1 MNFSSNLSTPSLFH
15 QHYQSSTTSLL
26 NSNHDHPDPF
36 NKLYCSLLSGL
47 PNELDFA
54 LKVSTILANSK
65 KLDWFS
71 NIKFID
77 LLLECCPYYCC
88 ICSEEVNCDDQHM
101 NSNESHCKELSIKKE
116 ALSMSKEALPMSD
129 ETLVTNKEALVTN
142 KETVVNKEALVV
154 NKEAFSTTCK
164 CYERFWFQYCNNEQ
178 VHELIFGL
186 RTFEFEELSSDDFQ
200 LIYRRLK
207 TIAELIRNLSFTY
220 EENDQLL
227 TLPCTSGGT
236 VSMLRFLIL
245 LMTCDDSLLNNIGYD
260 IISNI
265 ITSMAFTQSDEPYYY
280 LKAFI
285 FKQCTL
291 TAMTSNNVYHASRCL
306 EIISRILYFAN
317 EDVTNNLINDLEQQ
331 QVSFN

>member
-1 MNFSSNLSTPSLFH
+1 MIYCYDLSCSSSTTFSSNLSTPSLFH
-15 QHYQSSTTSLL
+15 QHYQSSATSLL

-88 ICSEEVNCDDQHM
+88 ICSEEVNCDDEHI
-101 NSNESHCKELSIKKE
+101 NSNESHCKELSMNKE
-116 ALSMSKEALPMSD
+116 ALSMSKEALSMNKGALSM
-129 ETLVTNKEALVTN
+129 NKEG
-142 KETVVNKEALVV
+142 
-154 NKEAFSTTCK
+154 FFTTCK

-178 VHELIFGL
+178 VHELVFGL
-186 RTFEFEELSSDDFQ
+186 RTFQFEELSSDDFQ

-245 LMTCDDSLLNNIGYD
+245 LMMCDDSLLNNISYD

-265 ITSMAFTQSDEPYYY
+265 ITSMAFTQSDEPYYH
-280 LKAFI
+280 LKTFI
-285 FKQCTL
+285 FKQCTF
-291 TAMTSNNVYHASRCL
+291 TAMTSNNVYHTSRCL
-306 EIISRILYFAN
+306 EIISRILYFSN
-317 EDVTNNLINDLEQQ
+317 EDVTNSLINDLEQQ
-331 QVSFN
+331 QVNFN